1 MFDLSALMHGLGLGL
16 AVFVAPGPK
25 DIVILRE
32 TLVGQSPA
40 RLIAIAVLSDIILMS
55 LGVLGFSA
63 LLQQIPSL
71 RLLAQGL
78 GIGLLLLH
86 GVQAARAALRGRG
99 PSGAEQPCPPLPDG
113 AGLRRLLV
121 VSLLN
126 PAVWLDTL
134 LVIGTVGATPA
145 APLRFSFATGAAT
158 ALLIWFCLWVSGAR
172 SARRLMSAPNA
183 WRLLDAGVAIAMIAM
198 AVLLALSL

>member
-1 MFDLSALMHGLGLGL
+1 MFDLSALMHGLGLGQ
-16 AVFVAPGPK
+16 AMFVAPGPK

-86 GVQAARAALRGRG
+86 GVQAARAALRGGG

-134 LVIGTVGATPA
+134 LVVGTVGATPT
-145 APLRFSFATGAAT
+145 APLRFTSPPVPPRP
-158 ALLIWFCLWVSGAR
+158 C
-172 SARRLMSAPNA
+172 
-183 WRLLDAGVAIAMIAM
+183 
-198 AVLLALSL
+198 

>member
-1 MFDLSALMHGLGLGL
+1 MFDLSALMHGLGLGQ
-16 AVFVAPGPK
+16 AMFVAPGPK

-55 LGVLGFSA
+55 LGVPGFSA

-71 RLLAQGL
+71 RLLAKGL
-78 GIGLLLLH
+78 GIGLFLLQ
-86 GVQAARAALRGRG
+86 GVQAARAALRGGG

-145 APLRFSFATGAAT
+145 VPLRFSFATGAAT